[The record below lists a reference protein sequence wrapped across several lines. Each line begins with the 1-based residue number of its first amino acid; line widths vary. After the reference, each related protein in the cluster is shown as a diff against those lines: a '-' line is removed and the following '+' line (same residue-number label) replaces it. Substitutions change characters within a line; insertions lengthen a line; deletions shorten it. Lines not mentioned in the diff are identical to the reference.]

1 MKVKEGRQMRILNC
15 PGAILMVLFPVG
27 MILLLI
33 GPDAGWGKVKTKIY
47 LKRSATVEKDYVK
60 LEEIANFK
68 GDEEFIQRLKE
79 IKIAPSPRPGS
90 SRVINVDYI
99 WVRLYQN
106 GISRKEVSFEG
117 EREVKIIS
125 RFRCIKGKE
134 IADLAKKEILSL
146 LEGED
151 VEVKV
156 EIERIPSSLMIPF
169 GKVKL
174 KVDVPLPF
182 HPRPSMVIPVK
193 VYMDGKIYQ
202 TIPLTLKINIF
213 KQVLVSSRRIAPD
226 HIFEEKDVRREKRE
240 IGSLSG
246 EPVFSLSDI
255 LGKRA
260 LRAIPPHTIIERD
273 MIGPPLLVRDG
284 DLVTIIKE
292 EGNVEV
298 SAKGKALEKG
308 ERGALIKVLNIDSQ
322 KKLQARIIGP
332 RLVKID

>member
-1 MKVKEGRQMRILNC
+1 
-15 PGAILMVLFPVG
+15 MVLFPVG

>member
-1 MKVKEGRQMRILNC
+1 
-15 PGAILMVLFPVG
+15 MVLFPVG
-27 MILLLI
+27 IILLLI

-90 SRVINVDYI
+90 SRIINVDYI

-146 LEGED
+146 LKGED

-156 EIERIPSSLMIPF
+156 EIERVPSSLMIPF

-174 KVDVPLPF
+174 KVDAPFPF

-193 VYMDGKIYQ
+193 VYIDGKIYQ

-308 ERGALIKVLNIDSQ
+308 EKGALIKVLNIDSQ